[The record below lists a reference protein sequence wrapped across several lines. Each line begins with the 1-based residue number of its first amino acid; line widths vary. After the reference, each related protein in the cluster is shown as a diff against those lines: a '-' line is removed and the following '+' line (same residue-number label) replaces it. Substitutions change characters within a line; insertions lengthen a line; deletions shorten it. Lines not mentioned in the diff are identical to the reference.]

1 MLSTLQDYTTVPAS
15 LPPTPHFFKASGDI
29 AFSTIPQGV
38 LSICSAAGGKM
49 LWLLGRKINSIILS
63 VNSGSTHLA
72 LFGVKLQTNI
82 IITSAFDVKPDKLA
96 QYSIMT
102 MTTSAQLLTH
112 LLTASFL
119 AKQPRRFFEMSF
131 MWLWCLIS
139 ESKLLTYSFKKFM
152 VIQVE

>member
-1 MLSTLQDYTTVPAS
+1 MNLHNAIRPTRLKSYQKPPPPT
-15 LPPTPHFFKASGDI
+15 PPTPHFFKASGDI

-38 LSICSAAGGKM
+38 LSICSAGGKM

-82 IITSAFDVKPDKLA
+82 IITSAFDKPDELA

-102 MTTSAQLLTH
+102 
-112 LLTASFL
+112 
-119 AKQPRRFFEMSF
+119 
-131 MWLWCLIS
+131 
-139 ESKLLTYSFKKFM
+139 
-152 VIQVE
+152 

>member
-1 MLSTLQDYTTVPAS
+1 MNLHNAIRPTRLKSYQKPPP
-15 LPPTPHFFKASGDI
+15 PPTPHFFKASGDI

-38 LSICSAAGGKM
+38 LSICSVGGKM

-82 IITSAFDVKPDKLA
+82 IITSAFDVKPDELA

-102 MTTSAQLLTH
+102 WQWQPQLSSWLICLRH
-112 LLTASFL
+112 HSLRSNLDGFL
-119 AKQPRRFFEMSF
+119 KWVLCDCGVWFLNQS
-131 MWLWCLIS
+131 S
-139 ESKLLTYSFKKFM
+139 
-152 VIQVE
+152 